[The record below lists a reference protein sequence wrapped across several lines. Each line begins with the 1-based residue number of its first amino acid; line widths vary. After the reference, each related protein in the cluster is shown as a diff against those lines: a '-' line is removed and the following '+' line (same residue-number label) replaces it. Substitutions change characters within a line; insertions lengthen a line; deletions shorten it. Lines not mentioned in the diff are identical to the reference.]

1 MLVFSSGLSPSAAA
15 SSEPASSA
23 PSAAVSWLSD
33 VSSALPVAFLPQS
46 RLAFFNNIFKSQIFV
61 IQVLVD
67 HGVFHLLAEL
77 LVLQAAELDERA
89 DIIPVFLIVLSV
101 CLEHSDQFV
110 CNLLGN
116 VICNFIYKSIVLQ
129 RVLDTLSGRSGQSI
143 TPFKIIRNSGIT
155 SLILSAMNT

>member
-1 MLVFSSGLSPSAAA
+1 M
-15 SSEPASSA
+15 
-23 PSAAVSWLSD
+23 
-33 VSSALPVAFLPQS
+33 
-46 RLAFFNNIFKSQIFV
+46 IQI
-61 IQVLVD
+61 LVD

-116 VICNFIYKSIVLQ
+116 VICNFIYKAVILQ
-129 RVLDTLSGRSGQSI
+129 RASRYVKRQ
-143 TPFKIIRNSGIT
+143 IRT
-155 SLILSAMNT
+155 VDHTF